1 MRSLK
6 LIALCVTVLL
16 IVSSW
21 TAAEDWPQWRGP
33 QQNGSTVETDLPTE
47 WSTTDNVAWAADLP
61 GCSASTP
68 IVAGGQIYLTCVDAS
83 TEKLLCICL
92 DQASGEILWR
102 YELEGDVRRDGRST
116 FAAPSAVSDGE
127 AVVFFF
133 SNGEL
138 IRFRKDGLMQ
148 WKRNIQNDY
157 GTFAFL
163 WTFAASPMLYEGK
176 VYIQVL
182 QRDVPVDGR
191 GFADRPNESY
201 ILAIDYETGETVWRQ
216 VRPCEANAESKE
228 SFSTPVIAEIN
239 GRDQL
244 LIIGGDDLTGHDPQ
258 TGKELW
264 RWGTWNPE
272 RIGHWRLVPSPVAG
286 DGIVLACGP
295 KRAPIFAIQPGDDS
309 GQLSD
314 DAITW
319 LSAEVRDVTSDVPT
333 PAFYDGDFFV
343 LSDVQKKLARIDTT
357 TGEVE
362 WMIDTPGRGK
372 YEASPTAADGKI
384 YIFNFDGDATVVDAV
399 SGEIL
404 NTISMDEPEN
414 GEVCRATIVA
424 AGGQLFIR
432 TTRTLYCIGE

>member
-1 MRSLK
+1 MRPMK
-6 LIALCVTVLL
+6 LIALCMAVLF
-16 IVSSW
+16 ISTSW
-21 TAAEDWPQWRGP
+21 VVAEDWPQWRGP
-33 QQNGSTVETDLPTE
+33 HQNGSTVEADLPSE

-68 IVAGGQIYLTCVDAS
+68 IIAGGQIYLSCVDAS
-83 TEKLLCICL
+83 TEKLLCLCL
-92 DQASGEILWR
+92 DQETGEILWR

-138 IRFRKDGLMQ
+138 IRFRKDGMMQ

-176 VYIQVL
+176 VYVQVL

-191 GFADRPNESY
+191 GFEDKPNESY

-239 GRDQL
+239 GSDQL

-314 DAITW
+314 DAIAW

-343 LSDVQKKLARIDTT
+343 LSDLQKKLMRVDAK
-357 TGEVE
+357 TGEVK

-384 YIFNFDGDATVVDAV
+384 FIFNFDGDATVVDAA
-399 SGEIL
+399 SGDIL
-404 NTISMDEPEN
+404 NTVSMDEAEN
-414 GEVCRATIVA
+414 GEVCRATIVV
-424 AGGQLFIR
+424 AGRQLFIR
-432 TTRTLYCIGE
+432 TTRKLYCIGE